1 MRELSK
7 EEVGQVNGGMFLD
20 AMPGFTAAIGLAA
33 ARYGK
38 NWALVPI
45 RAAFV
50 ASPIVFGAVVG
61 ITLAAGV
68 VMARD

>member
-1 MRELSK
+1 MRELSM
-7 EEVGQVNGGMFLD
+7 EEVGQVNGGRVLD
-20 AMPGFTAAIGLAA
+20 AMPGFTTAIGIAA

-38 NWALVPI
+38 GWALVTA
-45 RAAFV
+45 RAAFM

-68 VMARD
+68 ALTME